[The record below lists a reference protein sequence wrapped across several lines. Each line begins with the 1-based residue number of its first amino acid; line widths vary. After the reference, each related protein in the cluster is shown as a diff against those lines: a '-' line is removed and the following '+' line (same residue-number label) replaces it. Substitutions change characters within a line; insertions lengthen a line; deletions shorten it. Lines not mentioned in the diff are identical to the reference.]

1 MVATAHPLAT
11 EAALEMMQ
19 SGGNAIDAAIA
30 AAFTIGVVEPDGS
43 GLGGG
48 GGMVI
53 YIQETG
59 ESYFINYYGRSS
71 ENALSLNFRSSRD
84 ARTAKAIGVPGTVAG
99 LTMAH
104 EKFGSLPLSK
114 ILEPAI
120 RHAGEGF
127 AIDAT
132 LAGLILDN
140 VEIVSADPGTALIFT
155 DDGFPKMEGDIIVQ
169 KELAEVLKTI
179 SVEGSDGFYRG
190 KYGELFVSTIQERGG
205 VLTTKDFTSYRPE
218 IVKPLKG
225 TYRGYNVLT
234 ANLPESGMTLIQGLN
249 MIENFDLKESG
260 HFSES
265 AKSLHIMA
273 ETSKLM
279 YADRYDYL
287 GDPDFVKVPLDIMIS
302 KEYARAR
309 YNSINQDKLDPP
321 TYREA
326 SSGDPFNF
334 NTYPV
339 AISEFEPEMAGGH
352 TTHLS
357 VIDKDGN
364 AVALTQTLG
373 LFFGAGQ
380 TISGVLFNCAMT
392 NYSYNTSES
401 PNIIDNG
408 KQCRS
413 SITPTILLKGNRPFL
428 VVGSPGAGRIIGTLF
443 ELIINVVDFE
453 MDVSSANLAPRFYCL
468 KHDDFIHM
476 ESGIKPEV
484 RDEMERMGHNIRVY
498 EGIDLFFGGAQMI
511 YIDPETG
518 LYYGSADRRRGGIA
532 KGY

>member
-1 MVATAHPLAT
+1 
-11 EAALEMMQ
+11 
-19 SGGNAIDAAIA
+19 
-30 AAFTIGVVEPDGS
+30 
-43 GLGGG
+43 
-48 GGMVI
+48 
-53 YIQETG
+53 
-59 ESYFINYYGRSS
+59 
-71 ENALSLNFRSSRD
+71 
-84 ARTAKAIGVPGTVAG
+84 
-99 LTMAH
+99 
-104 EKFGSLPLSK
+104 
-114 ILEPAI
+114 
-120 RHAGEGF
+120 
-127 AIDAT
+127 
-132 LAGLILDN
+132 
-140 VEIVSADPGTALIFT
+140 
-155 DDGFPKMEGDIIVQ
+155 
-169 KELAEVLKTI
+169 
-179 SVEGSDGFYRG
+179 
-190 KYGELFVSTIQERGG
+190 
-205 VLTTKDFTSYRPE
+205 
-218 IVKPLKG
+218 
-225 TYRGYNVLT
+225 
-234 ANLPESGMTLIQGLN
+234 
-249 MIENFDLKESG
+249 
-260 HFSES
+260 
-265 AKSLHIMA
+265 
-273 ETSKLM
+273 
-279 YADRYDYL
+279 
-287 GDPDFVKVPLDIMIS
+287 
-302 KEYARAR
+302 
-309 YNSINQDKLDPP
+309 
-321 TYREA
+321 
-326 SSGDPFNF
+326 
-334 NTYPV
+334 
-339 AISEFEPEMAGGH
+339 MAGGH